1 MAIWTCP
8 EARRGI
14 VSARQW
20 AKRVSSLRLVRV
32 NLNLGI
38 QGPADIS
45 SSHLVP
51 VSLSNLIAVIWP
63 PPLALSYSLPTSLNM
78 PYLSLP
84 LCLSRYR
91 PITQSA
97 LPHICFWHSP
107 ANWLWSN
114 LSSNKLDPWGISTP
128 STSMPPDRIDFS
140 FTFMPRTLTTSVK
153 NLTQP
158 SSCSQVVKNPSLEL
172 GDQT

>member
-8 EARRGI
+8 DARRRI

-20 AKRVSSLRLVRV
+20 AKWVSSLRLVRV

-45 SSHLVP
+45 SPHLVP

-63 PPLALSYSLPTSLNM
+63 SPLALSYSLPTSLNM
-78 PYLSLP
+78 SCVSLP
-84 LCLSRYR
+84 LCLSQYR

-97 LPHICFWHSP
+97 LLHICLWHSP
-107 ANWLWSN
+107 ANWLRSN
-114 LSSNKLDPWGISTP
+114 LSSNILDPWGISII
-128 STSMPPDRIDFS
+128 STSRPPHRIDLS
-140 FTFMPRTLTTSVK
+140 FAFMPRTLTASVK

-158 SSCSQVVKNPSLEL
+158 SLCSQVVKNTSLEL